1 MICDR
6 WGSSKTPFYAAICDS
21 TGENAFPSQPSC
33 TCPWSADNKSGV
45 RAWGNAV
52 GWNYYD
58 SDKKRILNRKQNK
71 DGVVQ
76 RAVFYTEKKYYNGVP
91 DFLNAIPDGKLPCHD
106 PCAHNECSNVAKCVF
121 NPLSPIGYDCVCS
134 WPSKVSPSFNEY
146 AGFAGL
152 SGKNGCIAEDFRNA
166 DTVEDNPI
174 MFGGGWNTLK
184 DPGQTKPVK
193 PHPAYYELKA
203 TSDPWTFN
211 VNEVTRIPP
220 TSPNSPKGR
229 FYNCI
234 VNLAPNRMMIVAGKS
249 GQFFD
254 TFDDKTLVYQWNQTN
269 GLSDGK
275 WIGLDGEDIGSL
287 PCQGDKD
294 DTGAQHGCT
303 RPNEWPDLPHS
314 PVSECQGQCRNGAVG
329 SGPTS
334 VHWIHQ
340 YCNINAEFYNAQT
353 EEWEEKSFQLCD
365 KKIVQSNG
373 GEEIVGL
380 EGKWIAVDNTELAE
394 QQRAYNKDRFLNY
407 FYHIRI
413 QICFSKGIPV
423 LSEASF
429 VSTGPSC
436 GVFATK

>member
-394 QQRAYNKDRFLNY
+394 QKRAYNKDRF
-407 FYHIRI
+407 HII
-413 QICFSKGIPV
+413 SIISEYESV
-423 LSEASF
+423 LVF
-429 VSTGPSC
+429 PCTVIFLCST
-436 GVFATK
+436 